1 MKIETKDIVAKLQN
15 FSIFIKTYVMFVFVL
30 VVFLIFSFFVFRIN
44 QINNLEPTAT
54 EIEEKL
60 QTVQRPKI
68 DKAVLDKI
76 EQLQGQNI
84 EVRSLFD
91 QARKNPFS
99 E

>member
-1 MKIETKDIVAKLQN
+1 M
-15 FSIFIKTYVMFVFVL
+15 
-30 VVFLIFSFFVFRIN
+30 
-44 QINNLEPTAT
+44 EPTAA

-68 DKAVLDKI
+68 DQAVLDKI
-76 EQLQGQNI
+76 ELLQGQNI